1 MKPIKID
8 NLAMKK
14 VIQSDNSYIQVGERI
29 FLLTEVENVKNT
41 NCYEVTDPQEEKRLL
56 QALNDANPVL
66 SEEEITNILGFQK

>member
-14 VIQSDNSYIQVGERI
+14 VIQSNNSYIQVGERI

-41 NCYEVTDPQEEKRLL
+41 NCYEVTDPQEEKRLH

-66 SEEEITNILGFQK
+66 SEEEITNILGFLK

>member
-14 VIQSDNSYIQVGERI
+14 VIQSNNSYIQVGERI

>member
-14 VIQSDNSYIQVGERI
+14 VIQSNNSYIQVGERI

-56 QALNDANPVL
+56 QALNDANTVM
-66 SEEEITNILGFQK
+66 SEDEITNILGFQK